1 MHLPTFI
8 VYEECIRGQGVLV
21 VRHVLQY
28 VCQIHVH
35 SNYTQQQVS
44 KVAWPADGHYETY
57 KWKKQRKFLLVYPHA
72 KSNYANSNS

>member
-8 VYEECIRGQGVLV
+8 VYEERIWGQGVLIV
-21 VRHVLQY
+21 GDVLQY

-44 KVAWPADGHYETY
+44 EVAWPADSHYETY
-57 KWKKQRKFLLVYPHA
+57 KRKNRGSSFQSIPMLI
-72 KSNYANSNS
+72 NQTM